1 MARHDQAPT
10 KLSGHFAAKRRL
22 FAMQLQ
28 RLQARRL
35 PTRSSERKVAKRR
48 LPNSKH
54 PISTAVILRGLE
66 TYRRRSV
73 TRCQG
78 SCCVT
83 QCNPP
88 TQYGA
93 RIGRL
98 FQTATVRLVV
108 FASPSQ
114 EPLVWQFLGVVA
126 LVVVGLSVL
135 GGLAGVISSPFVKTR
150 NRKSRVEEAQAKGG
164 QEAVDRYIESSE
176 RYREAQRQHVKKAV
190 LDGVAGDNNL
200 EKFIGLAVLGFVVV
214 AAIIAATR

>member
-1 MARHDQAPT
+1 
-10 KLSGHFAAKRRL
+10 
-22 FAMQLQ
+22 
-28 RLQARRL
+28 
-35 PTRSSERKVAKRR
+35 
-48 LPNSKH
+48 
-54 PISTAVILRGLE
+54 
-66 TYRRRSV
+66 
-73 TRCQG
+73 
-78 SCCVT
+78 
-83 QCNPP
+83 
-88 TQYGA
+88 
-93 RIGRL
+93 
-98 FQTATVRLVV
+98 V
-108 FASPSQ
+108 FASHSQ